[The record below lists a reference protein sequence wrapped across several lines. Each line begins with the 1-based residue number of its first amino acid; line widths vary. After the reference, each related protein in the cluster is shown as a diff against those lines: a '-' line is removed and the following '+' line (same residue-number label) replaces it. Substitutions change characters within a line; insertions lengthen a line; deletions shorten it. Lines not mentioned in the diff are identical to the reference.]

1 MGVLGAKKET
11 PDQRNVNVEISR
23 LPIKIRLS
31 SRVITFLILF
41 LGLAFGGR
49 EVPEL
54 FSLADDV
61 SNDGERVEI
70 VCPEEPGSS
79 ILSQRNEV
87 GAPPYIDVPTN
98 VHHFTS
104 CDPSQVLHLQ
114 AGNDLLQLLSIQ
126 RE

>member
-1 MGVLGAKKET
+1 MGLLGAKKEI
-11 PDQRNVNVEISR
+11 PDQRNVKVEFSR

-31 SRVITFLILF
+31 GRCITFLILF
-41 LGLAFGGR
+41 LGLAFWGR

-70 VCPEEPGSS
+70 VSPEEPGSS

-87 GAPPYIDVPTN
+87 GAPPCIDVPTN

-104 CDPSQVLHLQ
+104 RDLSQVLHLQ